1 MWHIGYIAGFSKKKQ
16 YGVVVD
22 SKRKPH
28 YFKVSD
34 SDPGE
39 SPLNVRD
46 FVVFSGEGDLVT
58 GVSHLSRDYF
68 KSEGLLTRRVTL
80 FGDRLEYAENFIA
93 MRFLYDLPLFPD
105 TFYFSQDYCTDI
117 VRKACREVKETS
129 KNLSEIASTYKI
141 KLSYKTED
149 NMSRYS
155 RRYYLER
162 QSLSYADAYVRSL
175 FQRAWENVHGFKKYD
190 IPMHELSEV
199 EYDQSPYGD
208 WEEQVQKIASVED
221 EIRKN
226 AIKSYDEA
234 DHLSVLLHGKL
245 DDISWVRS
253 NTKESNDKF
262 AYYWGLYSKSDHWR
276 SELIDHF
283 YEVDDE
289 ILPEEIRLFN
299 CRLMIQRWKYDSFKA
314 KKPSN

>member
-16 YGVVVD
+16 YGVVID
-22 SKRKPH
+22 SKRNPH
-28 YFKVSD
+28 YFKISD
-34 SDPGE
+34 SDPDE
-39 SPLNVRD
+39 SPLNVCD

-68 KSEGLLTRRVTL
+68 KSEGPFTRSVTL

-93 MRFLYDLPLFPD
+93 MRCVRKLPLFPD

-117 VRKACREVKETS
+117 VRKAYRRVKETS

-141 KLSYKTED
+141 KLSYETED

-155 RRYYLER
+155 KRYYLER
-162 QSLSYADAYVRSL
+162 QSLSGQDAYVISL

-190 IPMHELSEV
+190 IPMHQLGEV
-199 EYDQSPYGD
+199 EYDKSPYVP
-208 WEEQVQKIASVED
+208 WEEQQSKIDSVVD

-234 DHLSVLLHGKL
+234 DHLSVLLHGEL
-245 DDISWVRS
+245 DDISWLRS
-253 NTKESNDKF
+253 KVEESNRLF
-262 AYYWGLYSKSDHWR
+262 ALYWGVYSKSEHWQ
-276 SELIDHF
+276 SELMYHF
-283 YEVDDE
+283 DGMDDE
-289 ILPEEIRLFN
+289 ILPEEVRLF
-299 CRLMIQRWKYDSFKA
+299 DFKLLRDVIKNNPFRA